1 MKTTKFFT
9 AIFTLTFIFFMSVTS
24 IANSYTG
31 TDGGKTSA
39 SRISVLKDIISDA
52 AASAAEANEF
62 SNLRFDVNRFINQD
76 LETEMFNELQNQV
89 RFDVNNYSN
98 STSAESELPV
108 ADEFGYLRFDATA
121 YQSNSIAE
129 MPGDEFEY
137 LRFDVDR
144 YTAQNIVSADELPEV
159 R

>member
-24 IANSYTG
+24 VANSYTIA
-31 TDGGKTSA
+31 DGGKTSA
-39 SRISVLKDIISDA
+39 SRISVLKDMISDA

-98 STSAESELPV
+98 STSAESELPL
-108 ADEFGYLRFDATA
+108 AD
-121 YQSNSIAE
+121 
-129 MPGDEFEY
+129 
-137 LRFDVDR
+137 
-144 YTAQNIVSADELPEV
+144 
-159 R
+159 

>member
-24 IANSYTG
+24 VANSYTIA
-31 TDGGKTSA
+31 DGGKTSA
-39 SRISVLKDIISDA
+39 SRISVLKDMISDA

-108 ADEFGYLRFDATA
+108 ADEFGYLRFDATS
-121 YQSNSIAE
+121 YNTNSIAE
-129 MPGDEFEY
+129 MPEDEFEY

>member
-24 IANSYTG
+24 IANSYTIA
-31 TDGGKTSA
+31 DGGKTSA
-39 SRISVLKDIISDA
+39 SRISVLKDMISDA

-98 STSAESELPV
+98 STSAESELPL
-108 ADEFGYLRFDATA
+108 ADEFGYLRFDATS
-121 YQSNSIAE
+121 YHTNSIAE